1 MSKHLTNY
9 ITKGQAVL
17 VKDLGQSDYEQV
29 FAAMR
34 DYTRARENATGDQIW
49 LTEHAPVFTQGQAG
63 KAEHLL
69 APGDIP
75 VVQSDRGGQVTYH
88 GPGQIT
94 AYLLLDLRR
103 KNMGVRDLVAGI
115 ERSLQSLLTHYG
127 IASDL
132 RNGAPG
138 VYVGPQKIA
147 QLGLRV
153 SRGCSYHG
161 LSLNVDMDLEPFGR
175 INPCGLLDTTV
186 THMAAFASVQM
197 HDVKQQLLECLSAQ
211 LQLDL

>member
-1 MSKHLTNY
+1 MSKHSIND
-9 ITKGQAVL
+9 ITKFQSVL

-103 KNMGVRDLVAGI
+103 RNMGVRDLVAGI

-132 RNGAPG
+132 RDGAPG
-138 VYVGPQKIA
+138 VYVGLQKIA

-186 THMAAFASVQM
+186 THMAAFASVKM
-197 HDVKQQLLECLSAQ
+197 HDVKLQLLKCLFAQ
-211 LQLDL
+211 LQLDF